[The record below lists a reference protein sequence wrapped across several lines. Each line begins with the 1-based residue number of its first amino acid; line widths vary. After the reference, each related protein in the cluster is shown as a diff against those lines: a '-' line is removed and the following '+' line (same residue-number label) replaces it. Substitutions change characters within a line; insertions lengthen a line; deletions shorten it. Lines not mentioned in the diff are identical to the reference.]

1 MSEDLPY
8 NTFRYALQDDYGYYD
23 GAPVEQ
29 YANSFVERA
38 FENTLAPTLA
48 VEAIVALNIWMAVVH
63 ELYAQVKLCRNQA
76 NVAVGRSSESS
87 NIVLPVDIAAAYYIG
102 DGQQTGSSEIGHL
115 LYRLAEESGELFGQ
129 DIMGEAEINTK
140 IIRYLNTIKSE
151 ITVPD
156 A

>member
-102 DGQQTGSSEIGHL
+102 DGQQTGSSEICKTPIGK
-115 LYRLAEESGELFGQ
+115 YPAGNRKKSRK
-129 DIMGEAEINTK
+129 ISTK
-140 IIRYLNTIKSE
+140 IYL
-151 ITVPD
+151 ITNPRSI
-156 A
+156 